1 MSPLLPR
8 LVSQIQENG
17 PMTVGQFMQIA
28 LTDPSDGYY
37 TNQNPFGRSGDFITA
52 PEISQLFGEMIGI
65 WAIDV
70 WQKMGAP
77 TKFQLIEAGPGRGT
91 LMADVLR
98 TIKKL
103 APPMLEAATVGLIEI
118 SPALKEKQKQ
128 LLSSLDV
135 TINWHDQLDD
145 IDGQPIIFLTNEF
158 LDALPIRQFLFQE
171 EKWHER
177 AIGLSSDGALDWR
190 LIPATITV
198 PSRLTPKAGDIFEIS
213 TPAQTF
219 CASVCEAIKNQDG
232 AALFIDYG
240 HLESGFGDTFQAVK
254 EHQYV
259 NVLEAVGQADLTAH
273 IDFDPLVKIGKNADL
288 TVKTTT
294 QGAFLLAM
302 GILERA
308 GQLGSTLD
316 VERQK
321 NIQND
326 VERLAA
332 PDKMGNLFKV
342 MTFAARGMDLHGFN

>member
-1 MSPLLPR
+1 MSPLLPG

-17 PMTVGQFMQIA
+17 PMTVGQYMQIA
-28 LTDPSDGYY
+28 LTDPSHGYY

-52 PEISQLFGEMIGI
+52 PEISQLFGEMIAI
-65 WAIDV
+65 WTIDI
-70 WQKMGAP
+70 WQKMGTP
-77 TKFQLIEAGPGRGT
+77 TEFQLIEAGPGRGT

-98 TIKKL
+98 TIQKL
-103 APPMLEAATVGLIEI
+103 APPMLKAATVGLIEI

-128 LLSSLDV
+128 ALSNFDV
-135 TINWHDQLDD
+135 TIKWHDTLSK
-145 IDGQPIIFLTNEF
+145 IDGLPIILLANEF
-158 LDALPIRQFLFQE
+158 LDALPIRQFVFQE
-171 EKWHER
+171 NKWHER
-177 AIGLSSDGALDWR
+177 AIGLGESGALDWG
-190 LIPATITV
+190 LIPATISV
-198 PSRLTPKAGDIFEIS
+198 PSRLSPKAGDIFEIC

-219 CASVCEAIKNQDG
+219 CASICEKIKTQGG

-254 EHQYV
+254 DHQYV
-259 NVLEAVGQADLTAH
+259 SVLEDVGQADLTAH
-273 IDFDPLVKIGKNADL
+273 IDFEPLAKIGKNAGL

-294 QGAFLLAM
+294 QGEFLLEM
-302 GILERA
+302 GILQRA
-308 GQLGSTLD
+308 GQLGAALD

-332 PDKMGNLFKV
+332 PDKMGNLFKA

>member
-65 WAIDV
+65 WSIDV

-77 TKFQLIEAGPGRGT
+77 AKFQLIEAGPGRGT

-98 TIKKL
+98 TIQKL
-103 APPMLEAATVGLIEI
+103 APPMLEAATVSLIEI
-118 SPALKEKQKQ
+118 SPALKEKQRQ
-128 LLSSLDV
+128 ALSTFDV
-135 TINWHDQLDD
+135 TINWHDTLSDVAD
-145 IDGQPIIFLTNEF
+145 QPIILLANEF

-171 EKWHER
+171 NRWHER
-177 AIGLSSDGALDWR
+177 AIGLSSDGSLEWG

-198 PSRLTPKAGDIFEIS
+198 PSRLSPNAGDIFEIC

-219 CASVCEAIKNQDG
+219 CASVCETIKNQGG

-254 EHQYV
+254 DHQYV

-273 IDFDPLVKIGKNADL
+273 IDFDPLAKIGENADL

-294 QGAFLLAM
+294 QGAFLLEM
-302 GILERA
+302 GILQRA
-308 GQLGSTLD
+308 GQLGANLD
-316 VERQK
+316 IEQQK
-321 NIQND
+321 IIQND

-332 PDKMGNLFKV
+332 PDKMGNLFKA

>member
-1 MSPLLPR
+1 
-8 LVSQIQENG
+8 
-17 PMTVGQFMQIA
+17 MTVGHFMHLA
-28 LTDPSDGYY
+28 LTDPSGGYY

-65 WAIDV
+65 WSIDV
-70 WQKMGAP
+70 WQKMGSPA
-77 TKFQLIEAGPGRGT
+77 KFQLVEAGPGRGT

-98 TIKKL
+98 TIQKL
-103 APPMLEAATVGLIEI
+103 EPSMLKAANVGLVEV
-118 SPALKEKQKQ
+118 SAALQEKQRQ
-128 LLSSLDV
+128 ALSSFSV
-135 TINWHDQLDD
+135 TIHWHDQLED
-145 IDGQPIIFLTNEF
+145 IDDQPIIFLANEF

-171 EKWHER
+171 NKWHER
-177 AIGLSSDGALDWR
+177 AIGLEENGSLDWG
-190 LIPATITV
+190 LIPATIAM
-198 PSRLTPKAGDIFEIS
+198 PSRLSPKAGDIFEIC

-219 CASVCEAIKNQDG
+219 CTQICDKIKAQGG

-254 EHQYV
+254 DHQYV
-259 NVLEAVGQADLTAH
+259 GVLEDVGQADLTAH
-273 IDFDPLVKIGKNADL
+273 IDFEPLTKIGENAGL
-288 TVKTTT
+288 NVKTTT
-294 QGAFLLAM
+294 QGEFLLAM

-316 VERQK
+316 AEQQK

-342 MTFAARGMDLHGFN
+342 MTYAAEGLDPHGFT

>member
-1 MSPLLPR
+1 
-8 LVSQIQENG
+8 
-17 PMTVGQFMQIA
+17 MQIA

-65 WAIDV
+65 WTIDV

-77 TKFQLIEAGPGRGT
+77 ANFQLIEAGPGRGT

-98 TIKKL
+98 TIQKL
-103 APPMLEAATVGLIEI
+103 ASPMLEAATVGLIEI

-128 LLSSLDV
+128 ALSAFNV
-135 TINWHDQLDD
+135 TLNWHNQLDD
-145 IDGQPIIFLTNEF
+145 IGRQPIIFLANEF

-171 EKWHER
+171 DKWHER
-177 AIGLSSDGALDWR
+177 AIGLGENGALDWG
-190 LIPATITV
+190 LIPATITL
-198 PSRLTPKAGDIFEIS
+198 PSRLAPKAGDIFEICS
-213 TPAQTF
+213 PAQTF
-219 CASVCEAIKNQDG
+219 CTSVCDKIKTQSG

-254 EHQYV
+254 DHQYI
-259 NVLEAVGQADLTAH
+259 NVLKAVGQADLTAH
-273 IDFDPLVKIGKNADL
+273 IDFEPLTKIGENADL

-294 QGAFLLAM
+294 QGEFLLAM

-308 GQLGSTLD
+308 GQLGAALD
-316 VERQK
+316 VEQQK

-332 PDKMGNLFKV
+332 PDKMGNLFKA